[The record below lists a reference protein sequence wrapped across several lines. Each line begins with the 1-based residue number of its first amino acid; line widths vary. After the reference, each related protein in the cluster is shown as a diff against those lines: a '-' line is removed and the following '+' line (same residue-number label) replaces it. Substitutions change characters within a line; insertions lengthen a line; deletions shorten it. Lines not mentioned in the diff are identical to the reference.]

1 MVAAGVAA
9 GVLLSG
15 GESGAPQ
22 AGPPT
27 TTAPSTTESSAPRDV
42 GLSVTSAE
50 DLGDH
55 VELTWE
61 ADGDLD
67 FSVVVAGE
75 NIDTMVLVANRAR
88 EMRVPVDE
96 GRKYCFQIR
105 ATDGRDIFTSEPV
118 PVRGARCAL

>member
-1 MVAAGVAA
+1 M
-9 GVLLSG
+9 
-15 GESGAPQ
+15 
-22 AGPPT
+22 
-27 TTAPSTTESSAPRDV
+27 RDV
-42 GLSVTSAE
+42 GLVVTTVD

-61 ADGDLD
+61 AEGDLD

-88 EMRVPVDE
+88 EMRVPVDAD
-96 GRKYCFQIR
+96 RKYCFQIR

-118 PVRGARCAL
+118 PIRGARCAL